1 MNIFLYMQED
11 KLTSLAVASR
21 SFSKNPLLR
30 AAVIK
35 DYPDAKFNDEG
46 LSLSGQSLI
55 DFLDGYEK
63 AITALEVI
71 DDSIL
76 SHLPKL
82 KVIGKYGVGLDMIDL
97 NSLHTHGV
105 KIGWKPGVNK
115 RSVSELVVS
124 SATALL
130 HRSVFA
136 NMEVRD
142 GHWYQVKGRQLSG
155 STIGI
160 IGCGHIGKDLVKLL
174 RPYNCKILAYDI
186 LNYKEFYEENK
197 VTSVTLDNLLKE
209 SDVVSLHLP
218 LDNSTKNII
227 NKERLQMLKKN
238 AVLINLARG
247 GLIDEK
253 ALKKIVL
260 EKKIGGVALDVFEI
274 EPPIDKMLCLM
285 DNVLITPHIGGST
298 EEAILAMGIAAIDG
312 LKNPKNPLELL

>member
-1 MNIFLYMQED
+1 MAKN
-11 KLTSLAVASR
+11 KLFSLAIASR

-35 DYPDAKFNDEG
+35 EYPDAKFNDEG
-46 LSLSGQSLI
+46 LSLSGKSLI
-55 DFLDGYEK
+55 NFLDGYEK

-71 DDSIL
+71 DNSIL
-76 SHLPKL
+76 SNLPEL

-97 NSLHTHGV
+97 NSLHSHGV
-105 KIGWKPGVNK
+105 KIGWKAGVNK

-142 GHWYQVKGRQLSG
+142 GHWYQVKGKQLSG

-174 RPYNCKILAYDI
+174 RPYNCRILAYDI
-186 LNYKEFYEENK
+186 LDYKEFYEENN
-197 VTSVTLDNLLKE
+197 VIPITLETLLKE
-209 SDVVSLHLP
+209 SDVVTLHLP
-218 LDNSTKNII
+218 LDSSTKNIM
-227 NKERLQMLKKN
+227 NKERLKMLKKS
-238 AVLINLARG
+238 AILINLARG

-253 ALKKIVL
+253 ALKEIIL

-274 EPPIDKMLCLM
+274 EPPVDKMFSSM
-285 DNVLITPHIGGST
+285 DNVLVTPHIGGST
-298 EEAILAMGIAAIDG
+298 EEAILAMGMAAIEG
-312 LKNPKNPLELL
+312 LKNPQEPLDLI